1 MKQKKKNT
9 KTSESNQSFRPNEE
23 LTGNRGGTLQR
34 YKIELMGTST
44 KQTKYC
50 MKKIIINKM
59 EGEPIS
65 KRDMMLLNSS
75 PTAHH

>member
-1 MKQKKKNT
+1 MKQKKK

-23 LTGNRGGTLQR
+23 LIGNRGGTLQR
-34 YKIELMGTST
+34 YKIEVMGTST

-50 MKKIIINKM
+50 VEKIIINEM

-65 KRDMMLLNSS
+65 KRDIMLLNSS